1 MALKITDLKQVDSIE
16 VPQINDIVRTAM
28 EQLSVT
34 ASLARQFT
42 APSFAEVAASAR
54 LHDIFTSQ
62 HRDTIRNLLESTK
75 PLSQWMS
82 AAAISHEHYKQLIEP
97 ALHMQNLAAEFAK
110 STQAI
115 NYALESCRL
124 VMSFEKIG
132 SSLAKLFPYENRVTD
147 LLRSNL
153 GDWRSVE
160 FPRQDLWLEETA
172 REDLY
177 KRVGFDFSLTDLGR
191 DRLVDSMDGAGI
203 RIGAIPAPAKIYG
216 RQPIQKSGLVLPVL
230 QTGTPPENIEAY
242 ELLWALETRI
252 REFIDRSMM
261 RHFGEDW
268 HKRGLAPEILKQWR
282 EKRECDVDGGMAAQP
297 LISYADFT
305 DYEKI
310 IVRRD
315 HWRDV
320 FCGVFKCKESVIES
334 FNRLRL
340 LRVVVMHARPL
351 SNEDLLMLHAEVR
364 RVLKAISFV
373 SH

>member
-1 MALKITDLKQVDSIE
+1 MALKITDLKQVDSE
-16 VPQINDIVRTAM
+16 VPQINDIARTAM
-28 EQLSVT
+28 EQFSVT

-42 APSFAEVAASAR
+42 VPSFAEVAASAR
-54 LHDIFTSQ
+54 IHDIFTSQ
-62 HRDTIRNLLESTK
+62 YSDTLRNWLESTK

-82 AAAISHEHYKQLIEP
+82 AAAISQEHYKQLIEP
-97 ALHMQNLAAEFAK
+97 ALRMHNLAAEFAK

-115 NYALESCRL
+115 NYTLESCRL
-124 VMSFEKIG
+124 AMSFAKIG
-132 SSLAKLFPYENRVTD
+132 SSLAKPFPYENSVTD

-160 FPRQDLWLEETA
+160 FSRQDLWLEETA

-177 KRVGFDFSLTDLGR
+177 EKVGFDFSLTDLER
-191 DRLVDSMDGAGI
+191 DRLVDSMDGVGI
-203 RIGAIPAPAKIYG
+203 RIGAVPAPVEVYG
-216 RQPIQKSGLVLPVL
+216 RQPIQKSGFVLPVL
-230 QTGTPPENIEAY
+230 QAGTPPENIEAY
-242 ELLWALETRI
+242 QLLWVLETRI

-268 HKRGLAPEILKQWR
+268 HKRGLAPETLKQWR
-282 EKRECDVDGGMAAQP
+282 EKRENDVGGGMTARP

-320 FCGVFKCKESVIES
+320 FCGVFKYKESVIES

-364 RVLKAISFV
+364 RVLKAISSV